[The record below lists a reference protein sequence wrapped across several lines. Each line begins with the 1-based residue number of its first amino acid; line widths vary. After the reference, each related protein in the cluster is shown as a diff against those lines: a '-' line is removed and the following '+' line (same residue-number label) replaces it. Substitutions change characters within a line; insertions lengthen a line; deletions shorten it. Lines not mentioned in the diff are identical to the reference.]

1 MTALF
6 SEVCGLPVAGADG
19 ARLGAVRSLTVDAA
33 SGRVTHARIGR
44 GRWRRDTVVAW
55 DDLRARG
62 PGLLAVRP
70 AAGPARVPARREL
83 LGSEVLTECGEEHG
97 TVLDAA
103 FDPSTGRLDAVLTSR
118 GEVSAE
124 RLLGLGDHAL
134 VVRDARGRH
143 PV

>member
-1 MTALF
+1 MTTLF

-19 ARLGAVRSLTVDAA
+19 ARLGAVRSLTVDLA
-33 SGRVTHARIGR
+33 SGRVTHVRIGR

-55 DDLRARG
+55 DDLRASG
-62 PGLLAVRP
+62 PGLLTVRP
-70 AAGPARVPARREL
+70 AAGPARVPAPREL

-103 FDPSTGRLDAVLTSR
+103 FDPSTGRLDAVLTTR
-118 GEVSAE
+118 GEVSAD

-134 VVRDARGRH
+134 VVRDARGHH